1 MRERRV
7 VRSRA
12 SVAPMS
18 GETDVTAPAV
28 DAPARPR
35 DFVQSLE
42 RGLAII
48 RVFSAERPALTVTEI
63 AEATG
68 LTRAA
73 ARRFLLTLVELGYV
87 ATDGRYYELTPRV
100 LELGYAFLS
109 GLSFPEVAL
118 PRVERLVAEVGE
130 ASEAAILDGHEIV
143 YVVRVPGPALMT
155 IAVNVG
161 ARMPAYATA
170 LGRVLLAGLPD
181 DRVAE
186 LLDQVE
192 PKALLPRTIVDRG
205 ELRAEIRKVREQGYA
220 LVDQE
225 LEEGLV
231 AIAAPVHDR
240 TGRVVAALNLSTH
253 VGRKSAEE
261 LRAIVPALQRAAAEI
276 EGDLAVAPAPR
287 QQRRMRI

>member
-192 PKALLPRTIVDRG
+192 PKALLPRTITDRG
-205 ELRAEIRKVREQGYA
+205 ELRAEIRRVREQGYA

-253 VGRKSAEE
+253 VGRKTADE

>member
-192 PKALLPRTIVDRG
+192 PKALLPRTITDRS
-205 ELRAEIRKVREQGYA
+205 ELRAEIRRVREQGYA

-231 AIAAPVHDR
+231 AIAAPVRDR

-253 VGRKSAEE
+253 VGRKTADE

>member
-1 MRERRV
+1 MP
-7 VRSRA
+7 A
-12 SVAPMS
+12 D
-18 GETDVTAPAV
+18 TDPTSAAV
-28 DAPARPR
+28 EPPARPR

-48 RVFSAERPALTVTEI
+48 RVFNAERPALTVTEI

-118 PRVERLVAEVGE
+118 PRIERLVAEVGE
-130 ASEAAILDGHEIV
+130 GSEAAILDGHEVV

-155 IAVNVG
+155 IAVNIG

-181 DRVAE
+181 DRVAD
-186 LLDQVE
+186 LLEQVE
-192 PKALLPRTIVDRG
+192 PVPLLPRTIVDRSA
-205 ELRAEIRKVREQGYA
+205 LRAEIRKVREQGWA

-231 AIAAPVHDR
+231 AIAAPVRDR

-253 VGRKSAEE
+253 VGRKTADE
-261 LRAIVPALQRAAAEI
+261 LQELVPALQRAAREV

-287 QQRRMRI
+287 QRKMRI

>member
-12 SVAPMS
+12 SVAGMS
-18 GETDVTAPAV
+18 AETDATPPA
-28 DAPARPR
+28 AEGSARPR

-118 PRVERLVAEVGE
+118 PRVERLVSEVGE

-192 PKALLPRTIVDRG
+192 PVALLPRTIVDRG

-231 AIAAPVHDR
+231 AIAAPVRDR

-253 VGRKSAEE
+253 VGRKSAEQ

-287 QQRRMRI
+287 QRKMRG

>member
-12 SVAPMS
+12 SVAPMP

-118 PRVERLVAEVGE
+118 PRIERLVAEVGE
-130 ASEAAILDGHEIV
+130 ASEAAILDGHEVV

-186 LLDQVE
+186 LLDEVE
-192 PKALLPRTIVDRG
+192 PKALLPRTITDRG
-205 ELRAEIRKVREQGYA
+205 ELRAEIRRVREQGYA

>member
-18 GETDVTAPAV
+18 GETEVTAPVV
-28 DAPARPR
+28 DTPARPR

-118 PRVERLVAEVGE
+118 PRVERLVSEVGE

-186 LLDQVE
+186 LLDEVE
-192 PKALLPRTIVDRG
+192 PKALLPRTITDRG
-205 ELRAEIRKVREQGYA
+205 ELRAEIRRVREQGYA

-253 VGRKSAEE
+253 VGRKTADE
-261 LRAIVPALQRAAAEI
+261 LRGIVPALQRAAAEI

>member
-12 SVAPMS
+12 SVAGMS
-18 GETDVTAPAV
+18 AETDATPA
-28 DAPARPR
+28 AAEGSARPR

-118 PRVERLVAEVGE
+118 PRVERLVSEVGE

-170 LGRVLLAGLPD
+170 LGRVLLAGQPD

-192 PKALLPRTIVDRG
+192 PVALLPRTIVDRG

-231 AIAAPVHDR
+231 AIAAPVRDR

-261 LRAIVPALQRAAAEI
+261 LRAVVPALQRAAAEI

-287 QQRRMRI
+287 QRKMRI